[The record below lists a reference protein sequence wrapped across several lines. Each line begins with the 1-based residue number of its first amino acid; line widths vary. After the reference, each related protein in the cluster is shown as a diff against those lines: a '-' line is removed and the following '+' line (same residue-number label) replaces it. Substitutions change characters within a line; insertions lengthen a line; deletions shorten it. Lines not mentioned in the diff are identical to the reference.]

1 MAVMHI
7 WGGFSSPN
15 LTKKKKGKKTREITN
30 KKQQKDENKAGREKT
45 IYTKN

>member
-7 WGGFSSPN
+7 WGGLSSPN
-15 LTKKKKGKKTREITN
+15 LTKKKGKTTREITN